1 MPSKKPIVISAT
13 LTVVTLVLL
22 AAFFLLLQMVAL
34 NGVGER
40 QGVTAMGISLA
51 CQGIVII
58 LLGIFAARATRFLIV
73 KVDWD
78 SILAVAGTVLVAT
91 TIGGTISF
99 LTSAIAILVAGIC

>member
-1 MPSKKPIVISAT
+1 MISKKPIVVSTT
-13 LTVVTLVLL
+13 LTVLILALL

-34 NGVGER
+34 HGVSDR

-51 CQGIVII
+51 CQGVVII

-91 TIGGTISF
+91 TIGGTLSF
-99 LTSAIAILVAGIC
+99 LTSAIAVLVAGIH